1 MQGPQPCSLR
11 VDVNDKV
18 QERTQGESWGEG
30 GRTCLLACYTHAH
43 AHAHAH
49 TRTHAHIP
57 LKNPKAQR
65 IPAVRTT
72 GRWTNSSH
80 MTGIPHHMT
89 THPAASS
96 AVGAAAVR

>member
-18 QERTQGESWGEG
+18 QERTQGESWGGEG
-30 GRTCLLACYTHAH
+30 GGREGGLACLLHTQTHM
-43 AHAHAH
+43 HAH
-49 TRTHAHIP
+49 THIP

-80 MTGIPHHMT
+80 MTGIAHHMT